1 MKSIESRRQSILREE
16 LNQDWR
22 MVELRTNSSVNNA
35 TVTLNNRSK
44 SSQFHYR
51 ILTIL
56 DAIFSAFVA
65 APAVVGYWR
74 GTWGL
79 SDIYMFPGD
88 KGLSKFASIIFG
100 YSGLLI
106 FNISQD
112 KLNKLFHPDKHR
124 LIYYIGSRIY
134 TWLFGL
140 CCVNAWR
147 GGWQALD
154 SYTGHNSSTV
164 ITTTIIAIIAL
175 TSMKA
180 IRNISAPPFSLSLDS
195 HPGYFEVPTMFR
207 VDVSFFF
214 FFSASRNKFK
224 QL

>member
-16 LNQDWR
+16 LSNQDWR
-22 MVELRTNSSVNNA
+22 MVELSTSAVRLDHRPSSSV
-35 TVTLNNRSK
+35 
-44 SSQFHYR
+44 FHYR

-65 APAVVGYWR
+65 APTVVGYWR

-79 SDIYMFPGD
+79 SDIYILPG
-88 KGLSKFASIIFG
+88 GSSKFASIIIG
-100 YSGLLI
+100 YSGLLM
-106 FNISQD
+106 FNIAQN
-112 KLNKLFHPDKHR
+112 KLNKIFHPDKHR

-134 TWLFGL
+134 TWLFGF

-154 SYTGHNSSTV
+154 SYTGHNTITV
-164 ITTTIIAIIAL
+164 ITTTAIAIVAL

-180 IRNISAPPFSLSLDS
+180 IRNISAPPFALSLDS

-207 VDVSFFF
+207 VDVSSFFYLP
-214 FFSASRNKFK
+214 KMT
-224 QL
+224 LC